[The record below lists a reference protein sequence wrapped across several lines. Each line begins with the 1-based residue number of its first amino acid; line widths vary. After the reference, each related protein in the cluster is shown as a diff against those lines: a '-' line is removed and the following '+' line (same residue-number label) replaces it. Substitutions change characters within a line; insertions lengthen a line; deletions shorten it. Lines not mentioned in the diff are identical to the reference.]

1 MMLGGFSVLGF
12 FGLLLFF
19 CLGFF
24 GVFFS
29 FFEFA

>member
-12 FGLLLFF
+12 FGLLLVFG
-19 CLGFF
+19 LGFF